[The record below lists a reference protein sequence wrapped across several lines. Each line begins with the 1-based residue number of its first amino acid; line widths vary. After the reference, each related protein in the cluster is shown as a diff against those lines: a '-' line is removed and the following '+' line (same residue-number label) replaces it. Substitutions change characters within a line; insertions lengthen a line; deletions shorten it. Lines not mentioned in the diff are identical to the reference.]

1 VQNYRLQWL
10 NDVGAIVSEA
20 FGFTA
25 FNGGTGGWAEI
36 TRTGLVAPDGAV
48 TAYIQIFG
56 ATGAIAGED
65 AKGEVLIDDL
75 SLVSAAGGDGQSTVV
90 SVFGIEA
97 GVGIEFPTQSGRFYQ
112 AGISFDLE
120 EFDDLGPLFEG
131 NGERAA
137 IGTQYDE
144 ENYFFRMIETE

>member
-1 VQNYRLQWL
+1 MFFEGYGEHRELQRV
-10 NDVGAIVSEA
+10 DRRQRQVCI
-20 FGFTA
+20 
-25 FNGGTGGWAEI
+25 
-36 TRTGLVAPDGAV
+36 RDCVAPDGAV